1 MIAFRRI
8 DRDGKD
14 LITVFNFTPND
25 HEDYRIGVPE
35 KGTYKVVMDT
45 ALKKIRRHQ
54 TPAVRHLQN
63 EKKIPMH
70 NMEQS
75 ISLKLSGLSA
85 LYLEKIK

>member
-45 ALKKIRRHQ
+45 ALKKYGGTKPRRCG
-54 TPAVRHLQN
+54 
-63 EKKIPMH
+63 
-70 NMEQS
+70 MEQS